1 MIAALQEMRRQV
13 IANRILLKPSF
24 QDFDRSKCCHVTDQQ
39 FARVLKSLGIIPSND
54 HVFQLINRKYFDK
67 GNTKEVNYFLFC
79 ADVDRPEDMFPGYTP
94 KKDKP
99 NYTSTVDEE
108 PKQSVTS
115 TKGFFTGSTREINVL
130 ENRFSQQPV
139 NIANDPSDVE
149 ERLRALVVMKR
160 VRIEEFFRDFD
171 KLRKGKVTIN
181 QFKSILS
188 MLNFSLT
195 DVEFDSLA
203 QKYKTNDPDNLFN
216 YFDFCANI
224 NSAFTQKGIDKDPA
238 ANVKPITKDDT
249 LLARRKYLEIS
260 EEDQEKIDNFIS

>member
-1 MIAALQEMRRQV
+1 
-13 IANRILLKPSF
+13 
-24 QDFDRSKCCHVTDQQ
+24 
-39 FARVLKSLGIIPSND
+39 
-54 HVFQLINRKYFDK
+54 
-67 GNTKEVNYFLFC
+67 
-79 ADVDRPEDMFPGYTP
+79 MFPGYTP
-94 KKDKP
+94 KKEKP

-224 NSAFTQKGIDKDPA
+224 NSAFT
-238 ANVKPITKDDT
+238 
-249 LLARRKYLEIS
+249 
-260 EEDQEKIDNFIS
+260 